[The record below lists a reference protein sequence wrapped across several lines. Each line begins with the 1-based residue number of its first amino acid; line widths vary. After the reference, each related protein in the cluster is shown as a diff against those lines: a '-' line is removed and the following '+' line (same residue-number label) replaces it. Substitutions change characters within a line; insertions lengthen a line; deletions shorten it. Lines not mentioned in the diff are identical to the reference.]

1 MRALPGVV
9 NRLLAVV
16 SACEGARLGS
26 AQPERAMRTQAKR
39 EAGIFMRGVLAP
51 NENSAHFLGLLSRE
65 IPIFSVSNAAWLTW
79 GESDKRRSHGRIVP
93 NYPAF
98 GKRNCWNRER
108 PRYDSLNSP
117 AHSCPSITFPPPS

>member
-16 SACEGARLGS
+16 SASEGARLGS

-51 NENSAHFLGLLSRE
+51 NENWAHFLGLLSRE

-79 GESDKRRSHGRIVP
+79 GQSDKRRSHGRIVP
-93 NYPAF
+93 NHPAF
-98 GKRNCWNRER
+98 RKPNPPQCGQ
-108 PRYDSLNSP
+108 PRSRRS
-117 AHSCPSITFPPPS
+117 ARQA